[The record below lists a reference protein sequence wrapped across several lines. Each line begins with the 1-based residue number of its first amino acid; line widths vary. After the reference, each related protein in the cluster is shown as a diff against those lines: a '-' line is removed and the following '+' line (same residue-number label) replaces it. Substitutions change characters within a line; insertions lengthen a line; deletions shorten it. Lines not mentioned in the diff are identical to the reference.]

1 MQVLKIIRTLVAVCL
16 KDSEN
21 QEEGEISDDVCQAE
35 RSLRWDMRLS
45 VLGEYDLCVAG
56 VQGQGGDVA

>member
-1 MQVLKIIRTLVAVCL
+1 MGLGDGGGR
-16 KDSEN
+16 EN

-35 RSLRWDMRLS
+35 RPLRWDTRLRM
-45 VLGEYDLCVAG
+45 LGEYDLCVAG

>member
-1 MQVLKIIRTLVAVCL
+1 MQILEIIRTLVAVCL

-35 RSLRWDMRLS
+35 CPSQVGYKVNYSLESMT
-45 VLGEYDLCVAG
+45 YVAG